1 MCKTDISFPGGT
13 QALLPDYY
21 SRVPQMK
28 SLCNILDDMMTKF
41 YQNVNR
47 MVSLRLLTAEDV
59 SCISPWEEILG
70 WDYLFQPGAEN
81 ISVDVRKALV
91 RQFLYRKG
99 PVNHAYMR
107 AFLDEVCDAY
117 EYSYDSATNLVTIKI
132 RVSTSAL
139 FKQIKKCIEALLP
152 ACLQL
157 QVISLV
163 PQNEDR
169 KNVTHEMMSN
179 LTHEQL
185 RTQIQSSPE
194 TIQTTEA

>member
-1 MCKTDISFPGGT
+1 MFE
-13 QALLPDYY
+13 AYMYY
-21 SRVPQMK
+21 SFIHTTHEFPFIWNAK
-28 SLCNILDDMMTKF
+28 
-41 YQNVNR
+41 
-47 MVSLRLLTAEDV
+47 
-59 SCISPWEEILG
+59 
-70 WDYLFQPGAEN
+70 
-81 ISVDVRKALV
+81 
-91 RQFLYRKG
+91 KG
-99 PVNHAYMR
+99 EWRCLKKKHSIPFWM
-107 AFLDEVCDAY
+107 
-117 EYSYDSATNLVTIKI
+117 
-132 RVSTSAL
+132 
-139 FKQIKKCIEALLP
+139 KCIEALLP

>member
-1 MCKTDISFPGGT
+1 MWKTDVSLPGSMC
-13 QALLPDYY
+13 ALLPDFY
-21 SRVPQMK
+21 SRVPQMQA
-28 SLCNILDDMMTKF
+28 LGEILDNMMVKF
-41 YQNVNR
+41 YENINR
-47 MVSLRLLTAEDV
+47 MTALRLLTSEDA
-59 SCISPWEEILG
+59 SCITPWEEILG

-81 ISVDVRKALV
+81 ISVDVRKALI

-107 AFLDEVCDAY
+107 AFLEEVCDAY
-117 EYSYDSATNLVTIKI
+117 EYSYDGATNLVTIKI